1 MVLNYVANWWE
12 IAMLTAILQALTHH
26 AQANIELHVTNISIY
41 LTNPAGIGE
50 HSDILE
56 AIQSEMDKI
65 AVHKDRLEILEL
77 LEPVESKEELK
88 E

>member
-1 MVLNYVANWWE
+1 M
-12 IAMLTAILQALTHH
+12 LQALTHH

-41 LTNPAGIGE
+41 LTNPTGIGE

-56 AIQSEMDKI
+56 SIQNEMDKI

-77 LEPVESKEELK
+77 LEPVESGGDKDDG
-88 E
+88 

>member
-1 MVLNYVANWWE
+1 MKPYE
-12 IAMLTAILQALTHH
+12 KILQALTHH

-41 LTNPAGIGE
+41 LTNPTGIGE

-56 AIQSEMDKI
+56 SIQNEMDKI

-77 LEPVESKEELK
+77 LEPVESGGDKDDG
-88 E
+88 

>member
-1 MVLNYVANWWE
+1 MKPYE
-12 IAMLTAILQALTHH
+12 KMLQALTHH

-41 LTNPAGIGE
+41 LTNPTGIGE

-56 AIQSEMDKI
+56 SIQNEMDKI

-77 LEPVESKEELK
+77 LEPVESGGDKDDG
-88 E
+88 

>member
-1 MVLNYVANWWE
+1 MKPYE
-12 IAMLTAILQALTHH
+12 KMLQALTHH

-41 LTNPAGIGE
+41 LTNPTGIGE

-56 AIQSEMDKI
+56 SIQSEMDKI

-77 LEPVESKEELK
+77 LEPVESGGDKDDG
-88 E
+88 

>member
-1 MVLNYVANWWE
+1 MKPYE
-12 IAMLTAILQALTHH
+12 KILQALSHH

-41 LTNPAGIGE
+41 LTNPAGIGG

-77 LEPVESKEELK
+77 LEPVESKEEK
-88 E
+88 ESDVA